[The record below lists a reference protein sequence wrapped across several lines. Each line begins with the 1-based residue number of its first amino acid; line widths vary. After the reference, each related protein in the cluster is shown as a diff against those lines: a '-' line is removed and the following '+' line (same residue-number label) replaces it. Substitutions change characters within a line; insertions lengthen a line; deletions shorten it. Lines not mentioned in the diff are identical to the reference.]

1 MIMSFDPNDVE
12 RLAQRFKVLGE
23 PTRLQILAAICDQE
37 RTVQDICQRTGLSQA
52 NASKHLQL
60 MKDAGVVFC
69 RKQGIWRYYRI
80 GAPEVLGL
88 CHSTQEAIKQAE
100 RFPGSDSLDMEAV
113 G

>member
-1 MIMSFDPNDVE
+1 MSFDPNDVE

-52 NASKHLQL
+52 NASKHLRL
-60 MKDAGVVFC
+60 MKDAGIVLC

-80 GAPEVLGL
+80 GAPEVLDL
-88 CHSTQEAIKQAE
+88 CHCTQKAMKQAE
-100 RFPGSDSLDMEAV
+100 RLSCSDSFDMEVV